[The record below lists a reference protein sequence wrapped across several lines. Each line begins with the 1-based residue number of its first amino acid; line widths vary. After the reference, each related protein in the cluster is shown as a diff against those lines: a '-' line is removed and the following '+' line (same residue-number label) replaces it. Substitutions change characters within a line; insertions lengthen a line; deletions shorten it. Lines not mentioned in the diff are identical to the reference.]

1 MNVKDPGSRLL
12 RWRIQLEEYEYEIV
26 YKNGALNSNA
36 DALSRINTLMKDG
49 TEVVD
54 ENIGDDRKK
63 QILYEFH
70 DAPLGGHRGMNKTYQ
85 AIRSK
90 FHWPDMK
97 REIEEYVKRCKIC
110 QTNKLLGPKTKA
122 PMEITTTA
130 EHPFE
135 KCSLDI
141 VGPLPETA
149 KGNKYILTFQDDL
162 SKLVNAIPIPQQ
174 DAETRAR
181 EFVLN
186 IILKM
191 GTPKQILTDQ
201 GANFLSDL
209 FKNVCKLLRI
219 KKLQTTAFTPESNGG
234 VERSQRVLMEYL
246 RHYINEDQTN
256 WDEWVPY
263 AMYVYNTTT
272 HSATGYTP
280 FELVYGFQSTLPS
293 TLHETPSPQYNYD
306 DYVME
311 LKGRLQ
317 MAHEIARQTLIIA

>member
-26 YKNGALNSNA
+26 YKNGALNTNA
-36 DALSRINTLMKDG
+36 DALSRINTLMKFG

-54 ENIGDDRKK
+54 ENIGDDRK

-70 DAPLGGHRGMNKTYQ
+70 DKPLGGHRGMNKTYQ
-85 AIRSK
+85 AIRSN

-97 REIEEYVKRCKIC
+97 REIEEYMKRCKSC
-110 QTNKLLGPKTKA
+110 QTNKLLGPKTRA

-141 VGPLPETA
+141 VGPLPETT

-174 DAETRAR
+174 DAETIAR

-186 IILKM
+186 IILKT

-209 FKNVCKLLRI
+209 FKNLCKLLRI
-219 KKLQTTAFTPESNGG
+219 KKLQTTAFRPESNGG
-234 VERSQRVLMEYL
+234 LERSHRVLTEYL
-246 RHYINEDQTN
+246 RHYINDDQTD

-263 AMYVYNTTT
+263 AMYIYKTTT
-272 HSATGYTP
+272 HRATGWFPVDLT
-280 FELVYGFQSTLPS
+280 VDT
-293 TLHETPSPQYNYD
+293 T
-306 DYVME
+306 
-311 LKGRLQ
+311 
-317 MAHEIARQTLIIA
+317 